1 MATKITLLLVLAFTT
16 FCASGQDKIPDG
28 YRLAPTLSITGD
40 FNGDGK
46 PDTLSQ
52 FVTDSLGKPLT
63 YIVEAG
69 TYEEDIILYSKLGY
83 QNTFTLNGNVANVD
97 NHAALGLYCLI
108 NIGDLN
114 NDKRDEIVLVPD
126 NMDFSRHN
134 YCYIYTLCS
143 SGWTNLFSFSVHEG
157 VFDYAGDTAPLFTNI
172 PEVLEYRNKK
182 WRFYDYL
189 DMDYESEE
197 QVGKMMP
204 LKVPKCN

>member
-46 PDTLSQ
+46 PDTLAQ
-52 FVTDSLGKPLT
+52 FVTDSLGKPLK

-97 NHAALGLYCLI
+97 NHVALGLYCLI

-114 NDKRDEIVLVPD
+114 DDKRDEIALVPVLL
-126 NMDFSRHN
+126 DFSMLNTCRIYS
-134 YCYIYTLCS
+134 YCKNS
-143 SGWTNLFSFSVHEG
+143 WTQMFSFGINESS
-157 VFDYAGDTAPLFTNI
+157 FDYEGDTEPLFTNI
-172 PEVLEYRNKK
+172 PQSLEKRNGK
-182 WRFYDYL
+182 WVYIDYCKWME
-189 DMDYESEE
+189 MDDP
-197 QVGKMMP
+197 KMML
-204 LKVPKCN
+204 LKVPKCK